1 MVTIKTE
8 DDIEKLREGG
18 KRLATVLADTVKKVA
33 PGVSTA
39 DLSEYAKRRM
49 DDLDGIPSFLNY
61 TPSGAKRPYPA
72 PICVCINDEIV
83 HGIPNEDPQIIQ
95 EGDIV
100 TVDAGLIYKD
110 LYTDHAIT
118 VAVGAVPKPV
128 RRLLDVTREAL
139 ASGIKQ
145 AVPGNRVGDI
155 SAAIEAQ
162 AKKAGLSIIQGLAGH
177 GVGYGV
183 HEEPLVPNEGRAGK
197 GELLRPGMVL
207 AIEPMFGLGTPDIIL
222 DRDGYTYLTAD
233 GSLSAQFEHT
243 VLITDDQ
250 PEILTK
256 L

>member
-8 DDIEKLREGG
+8 DDIQKLREGG
-18 KRLATVLADTVKKVA
+18 KRLATVLAETVQLVK
-33 PGVSTA
+33 PGVSTET
-39 DLSEYAKRRM
+39 LSEFAGKRM
-49 DDLDGIPSFLNY
+49 VELDGVPSFLNY
-61 TPSGAKRPYPA
+61 TPTGAKRPYPA
-72 PICVCINDEIV
+72 PICVCLNDEIV
-83 HGIPNEDPQIIQ
+83 HGIPNEDPQIIE
-95 EGDIV
+95 EGDVV

-110 LYTDHAIT
+110 MFTDHAIS
-118 VAVGAVPKPV
+118 VAVGPVPKEV

-162 AKKAGLSIIQGLAGH
+162 AKKAGFAIIQGLAGH

-183 HEEPLVPNEGRAGK
+183 HEEPLVPNEGRAGT

-207 AIEPMFGLGTPDIIL
+207 AIEPMFGLGSPDIIL

-243 VLITDDQ
+243 VIITDNE
-250 PEILTK
+250 PEIVTK
-256 L
+256 K